1 MRLLDK
7 ASFEQ
12 GNHFARLFDRHWDT
26 IQGVRLGMDDVLL
39 QTKEDWTYSVQTSKL
54 KQSRSFDKGDSF
66 GAVFD
71 ISSPLMRL
79 LDKASFELIS
89 HNQSQ

>member
-1 MRLLDK
+1 MAYKLL
-7 ASFEQ
+7 
-12 GNHFARLFDRHWDT
+12 R
-26 IQGVRLGMDDVLL
+26 
-39 QTKEDWTYSVQTSKL
+39 KL

-79 LDKASFELIS
+79 LDKASFEQGNHFARL
-89 HNQSQ
+89 H